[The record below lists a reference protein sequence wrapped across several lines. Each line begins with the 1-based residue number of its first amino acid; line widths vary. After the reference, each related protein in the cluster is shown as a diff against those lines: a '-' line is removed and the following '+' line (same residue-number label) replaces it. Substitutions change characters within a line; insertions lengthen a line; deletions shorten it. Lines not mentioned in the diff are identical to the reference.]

1 MTMAAV
7 ASPSTTPM
15 ARWMGS
21 ISSTNWAKGSAEM
34 PEAVVS
40 STTEK
45 APSWSP
51 MTAAVMLASVIRPV
65 PGFFPARGL

>member
-1 MTMAAV
+1 
-7 ASPSTTPM
+7 
-15 ARWMGS
+15 MGS